1 MRIAV
6 LALQGAF
13 IEHEQMLQRLGV
25 ETFQIRQLKDWQQPK
40 DGLIL
45 PGGESTVQMRLL
57 SQLGLHEPIREAILG
72 GLPVFGTC
80 AGMILL
86 SKGYLGTMD
95 ILVRRNAYGR
105 QLGSFHT
112 VGTVEGI
119 GKDLVRRNAYG
130 RQLGSFHTVGT
141 VEGIGKDL
149 PMTFIRAPY
158 IETVLSDACIPMASI
173 DGHIVAARQGNQLA
187 AAFHPELDCDPRIHQ
202 FFLERAK

>member
-1 MRIAV
+1 MLDRSMRIAV

-13 IEHEQMLQRLGV
+13 IEHERMLQKLGV
-25 ETFQIRQLKDWQQPK
+25 EAFEVRQLSDWQQPK

-57 SQLGLHEPIREAILG
+57 KELNLFEPIRKAIND

-86 SKGYLGTMD
+86 SEGYLNTMD
-95 ILVRRNAYGR
+95 IRVRRNAYGR

-112 VGTVEGI
+112 TGSVDGI
-119 GKDLVRRNAYG
+119 GND
-130 RQLGSFHTVGT
+130 
-141 VEGIGKDL
+141 I

-158 IETVLSDACIPMASI
+158 VEEILSDICQSLSTV
-173 DGHIVAARQGNQLA
+173 DNHIIAVRQGNQMA
-187 AAFHPELDCDPRIHQ
+187 TAFHPELDDDVRIHKYFIEQ
-202 FFLERAK
+202 LCS

>member
-25 ETFQIRQLKDWQQPK
+25 ETFQIRQLIDWQQPK

-57 SQLGLHEPIREAILG
+57 SQLGLHDPIREAILG

-95 ILVRRNAYGR
+95 IVVRRNAYG
-105 QLGSFHT
+105 
-112 VGTVEGI
+112 
-119 GKDLVRRNAYG
+119 
-130 RQLGSFHTVGT
+130 QLGSFHTVGT

-158 IETVLSDACIPMASI
+158 IETVLSDACIPIASI

-202 FFLERAK
+202 FFLESAVFSRTSVDK